1 MKASQ
6 LITNRFSK
14 PPAVFTAET
23 EILGATAAE
32 WEAAW
37 TGGFQNTFRELEE
50 RKKYVVGSTD
60 VASCNPVG
68 DANGGS

>member
-6 LITNRFSK
+6 LITSRFSR
-14 PPAVFTAET
+14 PPAVLTAET

-37 TGGFQNTFRELEE
+37 TGGFQHTFRELEE
-50 RKKYVVGSTD
+50 RKRHVVESNQAPPKATR
-60 VASCNPVG
+60 
-68 DANGGS
+68 